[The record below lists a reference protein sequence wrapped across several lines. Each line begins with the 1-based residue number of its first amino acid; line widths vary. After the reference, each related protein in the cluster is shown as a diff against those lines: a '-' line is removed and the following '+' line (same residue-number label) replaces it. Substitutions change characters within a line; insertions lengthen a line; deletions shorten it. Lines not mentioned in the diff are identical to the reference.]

1 MNIQQINSELS
12 ITDYLASLG
21 IQPAY
26 KKGCDWWYISPV
38 RMAERTPSFKVNTR
52 LNRWYDH
59 GSGEGGK
66 VIDLALRLHR
76 SASIREV
83 IQLLTEHSLSSAVTP
98 TSAINPAMEPA
109 QGQRTAIKPESPP
122 GIQVLAAKPLEE
134 NSPLASY
141 LLQRGIP
148 FETAS
153 PYCQEVSFAIGTR
166 RYEAIGFA
174 NRSGG
179 YELRNAWFKGSSSPK
194 DITFVD
200 NGSGTVCLVEGFT
213 DFLSLLELRPHHK
226 TSSSFLVLNSLAL
239 VSKSLEVLSRHRRVL
254 LYLDRDQAGRK
265 TTERLLRSELN
276 CRDLSSTYQGHKDL
290 NELLVARQ
298 GKAKQLRLGST
309 HRKGATGKSL

>member
-1 MNIQQINSELS
+1 MNIQQINNKIA

-26 KKGCDWWYISPV
+26 KRGCDWWYISPV

-83 IQLLTEHSLSSAVTP
+83 IQLLTEHSLSSAVTSP
-98 TSAINPAMEPA
+98 LTIKPAEEPA
-109 QGQRTAIKPESPP
+109 HSQSAAIKQESPP

-134 NSPLASY
+134 KSPLASY

-153 PYCQEVSFAIGTR
+153 PYCRLVDFSIGTR
-166 RYEAIGFA
+166 RYEAIGFE

-213 DFLSLLELRPHHK
+213 DFLSLLELRPELK
-226 TSSSFLVLNSLAL
+226 TGSSFLVLNSLAL
-239 VSKSLEVLSRHRRVL
+239 VSKSLEVLGRHRRVL
-254 LYLDRDQAGRK
+254 LYLDNDRAGRK
-265 TTERLLRSELN
+265 VTERLLQSNLN
-276 CRDLSSTYQGHKDL
+276 CRDHSSLYKYYKDL

-298 GKAKQLRLGST
+298 GKAKQLRPGLGQ
-309 HRKGATGKSL
+309 RKGATGKSL

>member
-1 MNIQQINSELS
+1 MNIQQINSEIA
-12 ITDYLASLG
+12 ITDYLASQG
-21 IQPAY
+21 IRPAY
-26 KKGCDWWYISPV
+26 KRGCDWWYISPV

-66 VIDLALRLHR
+66 IFDLALRLHR

-83 IQLLTEHSLSSAVTP
+83 IQLLVEHSLSSTAILTP
-98 TSAINPAMEPA
+98 TIQPAGEPTQRQSA
-109 QGQRTAIKPESPP
+109 AIREESTP
-122 GIQVLAAKPLEE
+122 GIQVLATKPLEE

-141 LLQRGIP
+141 LEQRGIT

-153 PYCQEVSFAIGTR
+153 PYCREVHFSIGAR
-166 RYEAIGFA
+166 RYKAIGFG

-200 NGSGTVCLVEGFT
+200 KGAGTVCLVEGFT
-213 DFLSLLELRPHHK
+213 DFLSLLELRPRLK
-226 TSSSFLVLNSLAL
+226 TSSSFLVLNSLAMGT
-239 VSKSLEVLSRHRRVL
+239 KSLKVRGRHRQVL
-254 LYLDRDQAGRK
+254 LYFDHDQAGRRV
-265 TTERLLRSELN
+265 TERLLQSELN
-276 CRDLSSTYQGHKDL
+276 CRDHSSLYKNYKDL

-298 GKAKQLRLGST
+298 GKAKQLRPGPG
-309 HRKGATGKSL
+309 HRKGATGKRL

>member
-12 ITDYLASLG
+12 ITDYLASRG

-26 KKGCDWWYISPV
+26 KRGCDWWYISPV

-66 VIDLALRLHR
+66 VFDLALRLHR
-76 SASIREV
+76 TASIREV
-83 IQLLTEHSLSSAVTP
+83 IQLLADHTFYSAATSIP
-98 TSAINPAMEPA
+98 TIKPAGEPAQRQSAAINP
-109 QGQRTAIKPESPP
+109 ESP
-122 GIQVLAAKPLEE
+122 GIQVLAAKQLEE
-134 NSPLASY
+134 NSPLANY
-141 LLQRGIP
+141 LEQRGIS

-153 PYCQEVSFAIGTR
+153 PYCRQVRFAIGAR
-166 RYEAIGFA
+166 RYEAVGFE

-200 NGSGTVCLVEGFT
+200 KGAGTVCLVEGFT
-213 DFLSLLELRPHHK
+213 DFLSLVELRPRLRK
-226 TSSSFLVLNSLAL
+226 QASFLVLNSLAL

-254 LYLDRDQAGRK
+254 LYLDHDQAGRK
-265 TTERLLRSELN
+265 ATERLLQSELN
-276 CRDLSSTYQGHKDL
+276 CRDHSSLYKNYKDL

-298 GKAKQLRLGST
+298 GKAKQLRPGLGY
-309 HRKGATGKSL
+309 RKGATGKRL